1 MPIFNKD
8 SFGQLLKVNFS
19 QDISTGTSF
28 EMLIEPQFVGNRLD
42 NGKPILTVVGT
53 LGTVETVVD
62 DMTFLANE
70 YLEYTI
76 KEDDFKD
83 VGRWRVKGIATLPG
97 VTSSTN
103 YQFFRVLP

>member
-1 MPIFNKD
+1 MPIFNKNA
-8 SFGQLLKVNFS
+8 FGQLLKVNFF

-28 EMLIEPQFVGNRLD
+28 EMRIEPQFGGNRLEGD
-42 NGKPILTVVGT
+42 KPILTVVGT
-53 LGTVETVVD
+53 LGTVDTTVD
-62 DMTFLANE
+62 DMKFLANQ

-83 VGRWRVKGIATLPG
+83 VGRWRVKGIATLPA
-97 VTSSTN
+97 VTIATN